1 MYAIHNEIVP
11 IARMLTAS
19 VGKHFEKQFSKA
31 SPIRLQMPKKASRA
45 LKAQQVDS
53 GYSVNYFGLSNIK
66 QKYEENRMTSP
77 WQLISPIR

>member
-1 MYAIHNEIVP
+1 LIDKSIETMYAIHNEIVP

-45 LKAQQVDS
+45 LKAQQ
-53 GYSVNYFGLSNIK
+53 GHLVNN
-66 QKYEENRMTSP
+66 E
-77 WQLISPIR
+77 